1 MQEEVKKYPTD
12 YIHLEDMAMKTAA
25 QYFGEEL
32 LEYLGVKEKPVR
44 VVPTEIIQLE
54 ARQLYQDFN
63 FEMENGWWYHFEFE
77 SDEITEEDL
86 MRFREYEAA
95 TSRIYQVPVVTCVLC
110 SAKVKKL
117 KNEITQGLNTYR
129 VEIIRLKGEDADSL
143 FEKLEKQGKMQREDM
158 IPVLLS
164 PLMGGRMA
172 IKDRIL
178 QGIYYVKNEEGK
190 LPEIEIG
197 KMQAVLYAFANKF
210 LSAGELE
217 EIKEAIA
224 MTKLG
229 EMLFDDG
236 VKAGEKKGMKLGEEK
251 MSRLTIR
258 LLDEKRYGD
267 LERAV
272 KDQEYREKLYKAFGI

>member
-236 VKAGEKKGMKLGEEK
+236 VKAGEKKGEEK

>member
-32 LEYLGVKEKPVR
+32 LGYLGVKEKPVR

>member
-210 LSAGELE
+210 LNAGELE

-236 VKAGEKKGMKLGEEK
+236 VKAGEKKGEEK

>member
-1 MQEEVKKYPTD
+1 
-12 YIHLEDMAMKTAA
+12 MKTAA

-32 LEYLGVKEKPVR
+32 LGYLGVEEKPVR

-54 ARQLYQDFN
+54 ARRLYQDFN
-63 FEMENGWWYHFEFE
+63 YEMENGWWYHFEFE
-77 SDEITEEDL
+77 SDEITDEDL

-95 TSRIYQVPVVTCVLC
+95 TSRIYKVPVITCVIC

-117 KNEITQGLNTYR
+117 KTEITRGLNTYR
-129 VEIIRLKGEDADSL
+129 VQVIRLKGKDADIL
-143 FEKLEKQGKMQREDM
+143 FEKLKKKGKMERED
-158 IPVLLS
+158 IVPVLLS
-164 PLMGGRMA
+164 PLMDGRMK

-178 QGIYYVKNEEGK
+178 KGIYYVKKEEEK
-190 LPEIEIG
+190 LSDTEIG
-197 KMQAVLYAFANKF
+197 KIQAVLYAFANK
-210 LSAGELE
+210 LLTAEELE

-236 VKAGEKKGMKLGEEK
+236 VKAGEKKGEEK

-272 KDQEYREKLYKAFGI
+272 KDLEYRKELYKIFGI

>member
-1 MQEEVKKYPTD
+1 
-12 YIHLEDMAMKTAA
+12 MAMKTAA

>member
-1 MQEEVKKYPTD
+1 
-12 YIHLEDMAMKTAA
+12 
-25 QYFGEEL
+25 
-32 LEYLGVKEKPVR
+32 
-44 VVPTEIIQLE
+44 
-54 ARQLYQDFN
+54 
-63 FEMENGWWYHFEFE
+63 
-77 SDEITEEDL
+77 
-86 MRFREYEAA
+86 
-95 TSRIYQVPVVTCVLC
+95 
-110 SAKVKKL
+110 
-117 KNEITQGLNTYR
+117 
-129 VEIIRLKGEDADSL
+129 
-143 FEKLEKQGKMQREDM
+143 
-158 IPVLLS
+158 
-164 PLMGGRMA
+164 MA

-236 VKAGEKKGMKLGEEK
+236 VKAGEKKGEEK

>member
-1 MQEEVKKYPTD
+1 MQEEIKKYPTD

-25 QYFGEEL
+25 QYFGKEL
-32 LEYLGVKEKPVR
+32 LGYLGVKEKPLR

-63 FEMENGWWYHFEFE
+63 YEMENGWWYHFEFE
-77 SDEITEEDL
+77 SDEITEVNM
-86 MRFREYEAA
+86 MRFREYEAV
-95 TSRIYQVPVVTCVLC
+95 TSRIYKVPVVTCVLC
-110 SAKVKKL
+110 SAKAKKL
-117 KNEITQGLNTYR
+117 KAEITQGLNTYR
-129 VEIIRLKGEDADSL
+129 VQIICLRGENADML
-143 FEKLEKQGKMQREDM
+143 FETLDKNGKIERKDM

-164 PLMGGRMA
+164 PLMGGRMK

-178 QGIYYVKNEEGK
+178 RGIDYIKNEEGK
-190 LPEIEIG
+190 LPNVEIR

-210 LSAGELE
+210 LNAEELE
-217 EIKEAIA
+217 QIKEAIA

-236 VKAGEKKGMKLGEEK
+236 VKAGEKRGVKLGEEK
-251 MSRLTIR
+251 MSRLTIQ

>member
-1 MQEEVKKYPTD
+1 MQEKVKKYPTD

-32 LEYLGVKEKPVR
+32 LGYLGVKEKPVR

-86 MRFREYEAA
+86 LRFREYEAA
-95 TSRIYQVPVVTCVLC
+95 TSRIYKVPVVTCVLC
-110 SAKVKKL
+110 SAKADSVKS
-117 KNEITQGLNTYR
+117 EITCGLNTYR
-129 VEIIRLKGEDADSL
+129 VQTIRLKGENADIL
-143 FEKLEKQGKMQREDM
+143 FEKLKKQGKIYQEDR

-164 PLMGGRMA
+164 PLMGGKME

-178 QGIYYVKNEEGK
+178 QGICYVKKEEGK

-217 EIKEAIA
+217 EIKEAMA

-236 VKAGEKKGMKLGEEK
+236 VKAGEEKGMRLGEEK
-251 MSRLTIR
+251 MSQLTIR

-272 KDQEYREKLYKAFGI
+272 KDQEYREKLYRVYGI

>member
-77 SDEITEEDL
+77 SD
-86 MRFREYEAA
+86 
-95 TSRIYQVPVVTCVLC
+95 
-110 SAKVKKL
+110 
-117 KNEITQGLNTYR
+117 EITQGLNTYR

-217 EIKEAIA
+217 EIRRR
-224 MTKLG
+224 
-229 EMLFDDG
+229 
-236 VKAGEKKGMKLGEEK
+236 
-251 MSRLTIR
+251 S
-258 LLDEKRYGD
+258 
-267 LERAV
+267 
-272 KDQEYREKLYKAFGI
+272 Q

>member
-236 VKAGEKKGMKLGEEK
+236 VKAGEKKGEEK
-251 MSRLTIR
+251 MSKLTIR

>member
-1 MQEEVKKYPTD
+1 MQEEIKKYPTD

-32 LEYLGVKEKPVR
+32 LGYLGVEEKPVR

-54 ARQLYQDFN
+54 ARRLYQDFN
-63 FEMENGWWYHFEFE
+63 YEMENGWWYHFEFE
-77 SDEITEEDL
+77 SDEITDEDL

-95 TSRIYQVPVVTCVLC
+95 TSRIYKVPVITCVIC

-117 KNEITQGLNTYR
+117 KTEITRGLNTYR
-129 VEIIRLKGEDADSL
+129 VQVIRLKGKDADIL
-143 FEKLEKQGKMQREDM
+143 FEKLKKKGKMERED
-158 IPVLLS
+158 IVPVLLS
-164 PLMGGRMA
+164 PLMDGRMK

-178 QGIYYVKNEEGK
+178 KGIYYVKKEEEK
-190 LPEIEIG
+190 LSDTEIG
-197 KMQAVLYAFANKF
+197 KIQAVLYAFANK
-210 LSAGELE
+210 LLTAEELE

-236 VKAGEKKGMKLGEEK
+236 VKAGEKKGEEK

-272 KDQEYREKLYKAFGI
+272 KDLEYRKELYKIFGI

>member
-1 MQEEVKKYPTD
+1 M
-12 YIHLEDMAMKTAA
+12 
-25 QYFGEEL
+25 
-32 LEYLGVKEKPVR
+32 
-44 VVPTEIIQLE
+44 
-54 ARQLYQDFN
+54 
-63 FEMENGWWYHFEFE
+63 
-77 SDEITEEDL
+77 
-86 MRFREYEAA
+86 
-95 TSRIYQVPVVTCVLC
+95 
-110 SAKVKKL
+110 
-117 KNEITQGLNTYR
+117 
-129 VEIIRLKGEDADSL
+129 KGEDADTL
-143 FEKLEKQGKMQREDM
+143 FGKLEKQGKMQREDM

-210 LSAGELE
+210 LNAGELE

-236 VKAGEKKGMKLGEEK
+236 VKAGEKKGEEK
-251 MSRLTIR
+251 MSKLTIR

>member
-1 MQEEVKKYPTD
+1 M
-12 YIHLEDMAMKTAA
+12 
-25 QYFGEEL
+25 
-32 LEYLGVKEKPVR
+32 
-44 VVPTEIIQLE
+44 
-54 ARQLYQDFN
+54 
-63 FEMENGWWYHFEFE
+63 
-77 SDEITEEDL
+77 
-86 MRFREYEAA
+86 
-95 TSRIYQVPVVTCVLC
+95 
-110 SAKVKKL
+110 
-117 KNEITQGLNTYR
+117 
-129 VEIIRLKGEDADSL
+129 
-143 FEKLEKQGKMQREDM
+143 
-158 IPVLLS
+158 
-164 PLMGGRMA
+164 
-172 IKDRIL
+172 
-178 QGIYYVKNEEGK
+178 KNEEGK

-210 LSAGELE
+210 LNAGELE

>member
-1 MQEEVKKYPTD
+1 MQEEIKKYPTD

-32 LEYLGVKEKPVR
+32 LGYLGVEEKPVR

-54 ARQLYQDFN
+54 ARRLYQDFN
-63 FEMENGWWYHFEFE
+63 YEMENGWWYHFEFE
-77 SDEITEEDL
+77 SDEITDEDL

-95 TSRIYQVPVVTCVLC
+95 TSRIYKVPVITCVIY

-117 KNEITQGLNTYR
+117 KTEITRGLNTYR
-129 VEIIRLKGEDADSL
+129 VQVIRLKGKDADIL
-143 FEKLEKQGKMQREDM
+143 FEKLKKKGKMERED
-158 IPVLLS
+158 IVPVLLS
-164 PLMGGRMA
+164 PLMDGRMK

-178 QGIYYVKNEEGK
+178 KGIYYVKKEEEK
-190 LPEIEIG
+190 LSDTEIG
-197 KMQAVLYAFANKF
+197 KIQAVLYAFANK
-210 LSAGELE
+210 LLTAEELE

-236 VKAGEKKGMKLGEEK
+236 VKAGEKKGEEK

-272 KDQEYREKLYKAFGI
+272 KDLEYRKELYKIFGI

>member
-1 MQEEVKKYPTD
+1 MQEKLKKYPTD

-86 MRFREYEAA
+86 MRFWEYEVA
-95 TSRIYQVPVVTCVLC
+95 TSRIYKVPVVTCVLC
-110 SAKVKKL
+110 SAKVKRL
-117 KNEITQGLNTYR
+117 KDEITRGLNTYR
-129 VEIIRLKGEDADSL
+129 VEIICLKGEDADTL
-143 FEKLEKQGKMQREDM
+143 FGKLEKQGKMQREDM

-210 LSAGELE
+210 LNAGELE

-236 VKAGEKKGMKLGEEK
+236 VKAGEKKGEEK
-251 MSRLTIR
+251 MSKLTIR